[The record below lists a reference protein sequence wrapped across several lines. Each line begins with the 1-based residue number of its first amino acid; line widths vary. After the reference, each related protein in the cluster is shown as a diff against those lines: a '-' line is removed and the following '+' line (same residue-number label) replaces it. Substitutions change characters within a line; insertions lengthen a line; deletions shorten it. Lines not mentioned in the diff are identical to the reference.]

1 MEIYYRFN
9 DANRVVGCSVY
20 HPVWGVIHFNR
31 EAEVWIAD
39 DPYGT
44 GPDGLY
50 YKCLLAALEAL
61 EALTEI
67 HKDCE

>member
-39 DPYGT
+39 DPYDVGES
-44 GPDGLY
+44 LY
-50 YKCLLAALEAL
+50 IRCCR

-67 HKDCE
+67 LKDYKGFTHD